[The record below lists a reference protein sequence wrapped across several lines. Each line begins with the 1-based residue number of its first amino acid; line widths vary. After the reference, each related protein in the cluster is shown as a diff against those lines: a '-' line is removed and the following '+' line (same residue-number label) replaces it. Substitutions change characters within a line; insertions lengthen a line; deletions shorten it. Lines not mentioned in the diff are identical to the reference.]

1 MIRHALVILAIVLSP
16 IALHAQEA
24 SQSQRGRVSVN
35 GGIGFASSILDTSAF
50 LMQFDVLYDL
60 NDNVSVGP
68 MLHFAPQDGGTM
80 VSMSLDSKY
89 AIRFR
94 DNNDDVVRRL
104 SPFFGVGFGF
114 SHLTAGPGDT
124 SFLISLITGLEY
136 ELTKQVALNSEMRFN
151 IMADDVFRD
160 NFYFTWQ
167 MLGARI
173 RF

>member
-1 MIRHALVILAIVLSP
+1 MIRHALLVLVILFSP
-16 IALHAQEA
+16 VALHAQEA
-24 SQSQRGRVSVN
+24 THSTKGRISVN

-50 LMQFDVLYDL
+50 LAQFDLLYHL
-60 NDNVSVGP
+60 TDNVSVGP

-89 AIRFR
+89 NMRFR
-94 DNNDDVVRRL
+94 GNKDDAVRRL

-114 SHLTAGPGDT
+114 SHLTAGPGDS
-124 SFLISLITGLEY
+124 SFLIALITGLEY
-136 ELTKQVALNSEMRFN
+136 DITDQVALNSEMRFN